1 MIKVSGVLQVILSM
15 AANPVEIMFSELL
28 SIFASI
34 GQIILFLG
42 LGCAS
47 VFVVWAMLA
56 KRKKA
61 VHNRWASYVSVNM
74 CCLLFVR
81 WC

>member
-1 MIKVSGVLQVILSM
+1 MIKVSGVLLVILSM

-28 SIFASI
+28 SIFASV
-34 GQIILFLG
+34 GQIILFPG

-47 VFVVWAMLA
+47 VFVVWALLA

-61 VHNRWASYVSVNM
+61 VHNGWVSCVSVNM
-74 CCLLFVR
+74 RCLLFVR